1 MTRSRTAGRPW
12 LTRVVLAAVL
22 GMYGGSVV
30 VLRFVAL
37 TDRIAPAAAA
47 LAPAG
52 LAVVGVAVVA
62 VTVPNLAVVLA
73 RTRLHYALFS
83 VPAAVFLA
91 HGWVEYVTVGPE
103 LPVTVRTLVLG
114 LIAFALAG
122 VAVLIDNRALA
133 DRIAAGQEPAASW
146 RARPSRRVAR
156 RQLSLYVLAGAP
168 IVAGS
173 AVGLL
178 TLDAAFLVV
187 GTALSG
193 ILTSWLN
200 ATTQARTYE
209 AYPDGLVIDPDN
221 FPKPVPWSRLSGYSR
236 TDDTLVLHRRCRGPI
251 RCSRGEI
258 DDLDAVVRVLNRH
271 LSARDTAGDRP

>member
-1 MTRSRTAGRPW
+1 MSLDRTVERLWPTRI
-12 LTRVVLAAVL
+12 VLAAVL
-22 GMYGGSVV
+22 GLYGGTVV
-30 VLRFVAL
+30 VLWFVAP
-37 TDRIAPAAAA
+37 TGGVAPVTAAPR
-47 LAPAG
+47 PAG
-52 LAVVGVAVVA
+52 LAAAVVA
-62 VTVPNLAVVLA
+62 LLAVTVEDLPVVLA

-91 HGWVEYVTVGPE
+91 HAWVEYVTLGPE
-103 LPVTVRTLVLG
+103 LSATVRMLVLG
-114 LIAFALAG
+114 VVAVVLAG

-146 RARPSRRVAR
+146 RARPPRRVAR

-178 TLDAAFLVV
+178 TLDAAFLIV
-187 GTALSG
+187 GTALGG

-200 ATTQARTYE
+200 ANTQSRTYE
-209 AYPDGLVIDPDN
+209 AYPDGLVIDPDD

-236 TDDTLVLHRRCRGPI
+236 TDDTLVLHRRFRGPI

-271 LSARDTAGDRP
+271 LSARDTTGGRL